1 MFFPRYRNFAICICF
16 QIMPLVNLSTR
27 VPITPTMF
35 TMNTT
40 IMIIIE
46 TILAIT
52 MTTQT
57 ITMTTQTTIMNTQTA
72 TTWIITMTTVTTTIT
87 TLTSTTLLGRVSGWS
102 AVKGP
107 SAGDPPLLG

>member
-1 MFFPRYRNFAICICF
+1 
-16 QIMPLVNLSTR
+16 MPLVNLSTR

-46 TILAIT
+46 TILATTTITQTTT
-52 MTTQT
+52 MTTMT
-57 ITMTTQTTIMNTQTA
+57 IQTTIMNTRTA

-87 TLTSTTLLGRVSGWS
+87 TPTSTTLLGRVSVWS
-102 AVKGP
+102 AVRGP

>member
-1 MFFPRYRNFAICICF
+1 
-16 QIMPLVNLSTR
+16 MPLVNLSTR

-57 ITMTTQTTIMNTQTA
+57 TIMNTQTA

-87 TLTSTTLLGRVSGWS
+87 TPTSTTLLGRVSGWS
-102 AVKGP
+102 AVRGP